1 MCDMWASGVRQPGVS
16 AETTGTASH
25 VWAPRG
31 KEKREGEK
39 VTEGDGNDGNGVFT
53 WSHSIVSEEGGGGQT
68 AMIGTMLG

>member
-1 MCDMWASGVRQPGVS
+1 MCVTSGLAWHQHGDSEDGVMRL
-16 AETTGTASH
+16 G
-25 VWAPRG
+25 PRDR
-31 KEKREGEK
+31 EKREGEK